1 MPHACTLDVRSVV
14 RFSDTV
20 LIACSLTVATLH
32 RTLNSR
38 QSARE
43 REGERERER
52 ERELARISRDERM
65 HVNEEHFYDSSCFS
79 RPRHRA
85 AKRFVFCH
93 SSFASLSLSLSP
105 SLFLSLSIYLSR
117 LLARAT
123 EK

>member
-1 MPHACTLDVRSVV
+1 MDPCAVACDRVFHTIRDDDKRDHDIARSRDDGDPGKRMPHACTLDVRSVV

-52 ERELARISRDERM
+52 ERE
-65 HVNEEHFYDSSCFS
+65 
-79 RPRHRA
+79 RA
-85 AKRFVFCH
+85 
-93 SSFASLSLSLSP
+93 SQDQP
-105 SLFLSLSIYLSR
+105 G
-117 LLARAT
+117 
-123 EK
+123 